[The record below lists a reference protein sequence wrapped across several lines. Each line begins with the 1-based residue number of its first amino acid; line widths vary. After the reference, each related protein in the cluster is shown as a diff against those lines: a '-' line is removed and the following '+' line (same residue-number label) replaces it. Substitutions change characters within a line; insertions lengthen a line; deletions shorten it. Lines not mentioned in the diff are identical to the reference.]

1 MYSYVD
7 EIQHFNYKRDYLT
20 LQRNY
25 VFVVPLA
32 PHLLCNDVLF
42 AILFIVFP
50 KMVDDPEV
58 DEQFQKDEAM
68 ANYLWSISKSLVQ
81 EWIEFI
87 HLKKSEM
94 IIIDSL

>member
-1 MYSYVD
+1 MYRYVY
-7 EIQHFNYKRDYLT
+7 EIHNFNDKGDYLT

-50 KMVDDPEV
+50 KVVDDPEV
-58 DEQFQKDEAM
+58 DEQFQEDETM
-68 ANYLWSISKSLVQ
+68 ANYLKSV
-81 EWIEFI
+81 
-87 HLKKSEM
+87 S
-94 IIIDSL
+94 